1 MINGK
6 REKISEILK
15 KQEIGKK
22 CTLYGWIKT
31 ARFSKNVYFLSI
43 SDGSCFDKIQVVV
56 DDTESVDRSQL
67 LTGACVKIE
76 GTVVESPG
84 KNQSCE
90 ILASDVEVIGPS
102 DDKYPLQKKRHTLE
116 FLRTMPHLRPRTN
129 TLSATF
135 NVRSKL
141 AMAIHEYF
149 QNKGFFYIHPPILTN
164 SDCEGAGETFQV
176 TNLDLDALAASGK
189 KVDYSMDF
197 FGEPVSLTVS
207 GQLEAEAF
215 AMSHGEVYTFA
226 PAFRADPST
235 TQIHAAEFWMIEPE
249 MAFYDFEDMLI
260 LIEDFVKAITQRI
273 KDTCQTEIEFF
284 AKFINKELMERY
296 DAILNNNF
304 ERITY
309 TDAIEILRKNLNKF
323 ENEPVW
329 GEDLFKEHE
338 RFLTDTHFK
347 KPVFIT
353 DYPASFKSFYMRQN
367 DDGKTVACTDLL
379 VPKVGEIVGGSQRE
393 ERFDVL
399 MSKINEKNMDY
410 ETYKWYLELRKWG
423 SAPHSGFGLGFE
435 RMLMYLTGI
444 ENIRDSI
451 PFPRTKG
458 QIYG

>member
-6 REKISEILK
+6 REKISEILR

-22 CTLYGWIKT
+22 CVLYGWIKT

-56 DDTESVDRSQL
+56 DDTESVDKAQL

-90 ILASDVEVIGPS
+90 ILASGVKVIGPT

-116 FLRTMPHLRPRTN
+116 FLRTMPHLRSRTN
-129 TLSATF
+129 TLMATL
-135 NVRSKL
+135 NVRNKL
-141 AMAIHEYF
+141 SMAIHEYF
-149 QNKGFFYIHPPILTN
+149 QKKGFLYIHSPILTN
-164 SDCEGAGETFQV
+164 SDCEGAGETFQA
-176 TNLDLDALAASGK
+176 TNLDLDALALSGK
-189 KVDYSMDF
+189 PVDYSLDF

-226 PAFRADPST
+226 PTFRADPST
-235 TQIHAAEFWMIEPE
+235 TPTHASEFWMIEPE
-249 MAFYDFEDMLI
+249 MAFYDFEDLMV
-260 LIEDFVKAITQRI
+260 LIEDFIKAITRQI
-273 KDTCQTEIEFF
+273 KDACQTELAFF
-284 AKFINKELMERY
+284 SKFINKELMSRY
-296 DAILNNNF
+296 DALLNNTF
-304 ERITY
+304 EKISY
-309 TDAIEILRKNLNKF
+309 TEAIELLRKNRDKF

-338 RFLTDTHFK
+338 RFLTDSYFK

-353 DYPASFKSFYMRQN
+353 DYPASFKAFYMRMN
-367 DDGKTVACTDLL
+367 DDGKTVACLDLL
-379 VPKVGEIVGGSQRE
+379 VPQVGEIITGSQRE

-399 MSKINEKNMDY
+399 MNKVEEKEMDY
-410 ETYKWYLELRKWG
+410 ETYRWYLELRKWG
-423 SAPHSGFGLGFE
+423 SAPHSGFGLGLE

-444 ENIRDSI
+444 ENIRDAI

-458 QIYG
+458 QMYG